1 MRQMVVAMMVAERKP
16 DFISFH
22 MLEKYFSCGMC
33 PVPIPRIVLALAW
46 SPRFPE
52 RAEMAGMKLTMR
64 V

>member
-1 MRQMVVAMMVAERKP
+1 MTQMMVAMMVAERKP

-22 MLEKYFSCGMC
+22 MLEKYLSWSIC
-33 PVPIPRIVLALAW
+33 PVPRPRIVLALAC

-52 RAEMAGMKLTMR
+52 RAEMAGMKLTIK

>member
-1 MRQMVVAMMVAERKP
+1 MTQMVVAMMVAERKP

-22 MLEKYFSCGMC
+22 MLEAYCPWPMC
-33 PVPIPRIVLALAW
+33 PVPRPRIVLALAC

-52 RAEMAGMKLTMR
+52 RAEMAGMKLTIR

>member
-1 MRQMVVAMMVAERKP
+1 MAQMVAAMMVAERKP

-22 MLEKYFSCGMC
+22 MLEKYFSWPMC
-33 PVPIPRIVLALAW
+33 PVPIPRIVLALAC

-52 RAEMAGMKLTMR
+52 RAEMAGMKLTIK